1 MRAFLFFWVAPL
13 GFFWSWYFMAR
24 ADVGGVFYSREVFD
38 QTFAIYG
45 AILGMTPE
53 EIGWLIAEA
62 ILIDSLILLAIIA
75 FRRRRTIAAYIAQ
88 RRAAAKPSTQ
98 DDVDHRSA
106 TGLFPDSV
114 TVGRKEMSQSV

>member
-1 MRAFLFFWVAPL
+1 MTRTRTGDRCELSFSSGSRRSAA
-13 GFFWSWYFMAR
+13 
-24 ADVGGVFYSREVFD
+24 REVFD

-114 TVGRKEMSQSV
+114 SVGRKEMSQSV